1 MSKTV
6 VGKVWYWLAGW
17 TCRVFCLIFFRV
29 CVRGKE
35 NIPRKGAFLLLCNHQ
50 SYLDPVFC
58 GAFLR
63 RRLHFVARDTLFHNW
78 LFGWLI
84 TSLNAISVNR
94 DKVELSTM
102 REVVNRLREGKGVC
116 LFPEGTRT
124 RDGKIVSF
132 KAGFGLLCRR
142 GNAPIVPMVVDGAFE
157 SWSRYKRIFS
167 PGYIVVWYGKAIS
180 VDELKAKSDSELAE
194 LVTAR
199 LRAMQAECRIRQGR
213 KPYEY

>member
-1 MSKTV
+1 
-6 VGKVWYWLAGW
+6 
-17 TCRVFCLIFFRV
+17 
-29 CVRGKE
+29 
-35 NIPRKGAFLLLCNHQ
+35 
-50 SYLDPVFC
+50 
-58 GAFLR
+58 
-63 RRLHFVARDTLFHNW
+63 
-78 LFGWLI
+78 
-84 TSLNAISVNR
+84 
-94 DKVELSTM
+94 M